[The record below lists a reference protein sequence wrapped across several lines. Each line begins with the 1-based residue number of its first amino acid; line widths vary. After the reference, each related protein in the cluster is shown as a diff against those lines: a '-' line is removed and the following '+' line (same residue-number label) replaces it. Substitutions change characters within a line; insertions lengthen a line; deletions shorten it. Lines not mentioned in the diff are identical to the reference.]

1 MQAEICDHRF
11 LEQARRRQRLEWM
24 SDPTIWVGL
33 ATLLILEIVLGIDHL
48 IFIAILAQKLPP
60 QERDQARRIGLGLAL
75 FMRLGLLASLSWMAS
90 LRRPLFTLGQFE
102 ISWRDIILIAG
113 GAFLLIKAT
122 IEIHDRLE
130 AEPRVHGPR
139 GGGGR
144 FWPIVAQIVVLDMV
158 FSIDSVITAVGMVDD
173 LAVMMVAVV
182 IAVILMMFASGPLTR
197 FINAHP
203 SLVILC
209 LGFLLMVGFVLVV
222 DGLGYHLPKGYL
234 YAAIGF
240 SVLIEAFNQT
250 AMRNR
255 LRAARTI
262 PMRESTADAVLRL
275 LGGVP
280 LRSPPDPADLA
291 ALATPEDGRAPFTPA
306 EQTMVRGVLSLAE
319 RRVQTIMT
327 PRTAVKWID
336 AADPRDVVLAEIRD
350 SPHRLFPL
358 GRGSVE
364 DVIGIVRKE
373 DVLNLALSA
382 QAFDLTRLAQEP
394 AAVRE
399 AASILEAFE
408 VFRSTPGELALV
420 VDEYGGLVGIVT
432 RTDLLQAIAGHL
444 PESTDEPPEAR
455 QVSPGVVALD
465 ASMSIYDA
473 QQRLQI
479 DETPRGDFHTLAGF
493 VLARLG
499 RVPAIGDR
507 VRWHQWILEV
517 AEMDGWRISN
527 VVARRQPQLPSA

>member
-1 MQAEICDHRF
+1 L
-11 LEQARRRQRLEWM
+11 LEEGKRRLEWLA
-24 SDPTIWVGL
+24 DPTIWVGL
-33 ATLLILEIVLGIDHL
+33 ATLVILEIVLGIDNL
-48 IFIAILAQKLPP
+48 IFIAILAQKLPA
-60 QERDQARRIGLGLAL
+60 QERDHARRIGLGLAL
-75 FMRLGLLASLSWMAS
+75 FMRLGLLASISWMVS
-90 LRRPLFTLGQFE
+90 LTRPLFTLAQFE

-130 AEPRVHGPR
+130 GPR
-139 GGGGR
+139 GQGHAGGGGR
-144 FWPIVAQIVVLDMV
+144 FWPIVAQIVVLDLV
-158 FSIDSVITAVGMVDD
+158 FSIDSVITAVGMVDE

-250 AMRNR
+250 ALRNR

-262 PMRESTADAVLRL
+262 PMRDRTADAVLRL

-280 LRSPPDPADLA
+280 LRSPPDPADIA
-291 ALATPEDGRAPFTPA
+291 ALATPEGGRAPFTPA

-319 RRVQTIMT
+319 RPVQTIMT

-364 DVIGIVRKE
+364 DIIGIVRKE
-373 DVLNLALSA
+373 DVLNLALSG
-382 QAFDLTRLAQEP
+382 QAFDLARLAQEP

-444 PESTDEPPEAR
+444 PETTDEPPEAR

-465 ASMSIYDA
+465 ASMSIYDV

-527 VVARRQPQLPSA
+527 VVARRQPQMPPA